1 MANIGLEYGFA
12 RKSGFEDADR
22 AVTKIG
28 PPDLSLPLISGTK
41 LRACRKMQESTC
53 NITFS
58 S

>member
-1 MANIGLEYGFA
+1 MANIGIEYGFA

-28 PPDLSLPLISGTK
+28 PPDLSLRLISGTK
-41 LRACRKMQESTC
+41 LPACKMQESTC